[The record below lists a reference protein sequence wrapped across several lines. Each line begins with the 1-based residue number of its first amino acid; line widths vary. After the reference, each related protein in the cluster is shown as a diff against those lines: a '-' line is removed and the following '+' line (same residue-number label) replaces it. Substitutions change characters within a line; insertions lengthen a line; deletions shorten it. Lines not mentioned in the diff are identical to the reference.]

1 MKFETYAHKIVIYQ
15 HIKFHEDLSF
25 RCRDIRK
32 TILVFLII
40 DFQCN
45 FDISAIMHLRSL
57 QRWIIT
63 EWLWNFFKTRSQNGP
78 ISVKWKHQSQLIFCI
93 SRLSHK
99 HITFGTLKLTPCTLY
114 MKRGIPAGFAKQIL
128 QPLLSRLPLSYLFV
142 CYVSNDMFMFMYI
155 NNCGINARKQI
166 NHCIEKFN

>member
-1 MKFETYAHKIVIYQ
+1 MIKKHQYFFANISATKARIFILCGGQLLSCGLIFQISLRFVHICARTSCKGVRARFIAIARVYNKCARICAQILMKFETYAHKIVIYQ

-63 EWLWNFFKTRSQNGP
+63 E
-78 ISVKWKHQSQLIFCI
+78 
-93 SRLSHK
+93 
-99 HITFGTLKLTPCTLY
+99 
-114 MKRGIPAGFAKQIL
+114 
-128 QPLLSRLPLSYLFV
+128 
-142 CYVSNDMFMFMYI
+142 
-155 NNCGINARKQI
+155 
-166 NHCIEKFN
+166 